1 MKIAHK
7 ILIVPA
13 AAFCCLLLM
22 GLLSFFSMRQN
33 EARMHDLKE
42 NTFAAFRSASQQ
54 TIAIGQLHAEVYA
67 KMAIAASLSEQDM
80 KAFGE
85 KVNQEVAQVAKEVAR
100 LQSNPE
106 AAELARQV
114 PPLLEKYRAGVAQA
128 LDLASMDPNT
138 GVAAMQGAGDNYRQ
152 LRALLA
158 GVLARLDA
166 HTNESL
172 LATKG
177 ANGRA
182 MWASLFTMLA
192 GVAVLSAISLWLARA
207 VVTPI
212 GAACVAAEQLASG
225 DLTTRIE
232 VRNDDEIGKLS
243 AALATLVANWR
254 TLLGEIRVAGSTIT
268 AEARDIAQGNADLS
282 ARTESQASS
291 LEQTAASMQDL
302 TNTVRENADH
312 ARQANQLVLSASDV
326 ALKGGQVVSQVVHT
340 MASIKESSN
349 RIVDI
354 IGVIDSIAFQTNILA
369 LNAAVEAARAG
380 EQGRGFAVV
389 ATEVRNLAQRSAT
402 AAREI
407 KDLIADSVEK
417 VENGSRL
424 ADDAGQ
430 TMGHI
435 VESVKRV
442 TDIMGDIT
450 LASQKQSAG
459 IDEVNSA
466 ITEMDDMTQ
475 RNAALVEQSAA
486 AAQSMQ
492 DQAVELLRAV
502 SNFRLDEHAAQPP
515 AAPTSLAGLPA
526 GRRKVAAA
534 APERLTANQHG

>member
-1 MKIAHK
+1 M
-7 ILIVPA
+7 
-13 AAFCCLLLM
+13 
-22 GLLSFFSMRQN
+22 S
-33 EARMHDLKE
+33 
-42 NTFAAFRSASQQ
+42 
-54 TIAIGQLHAEVYA
+54 
-67 KMAIAASLSEQDM
+67 
-80 KAFGE
+80 
-85 KVNQEVAQVAKEVAR
+85 
-100 LQSNPE
+100 
-106 AAELARQV
+106 
-114 PPLLEKYRAGVAQA
+114 
-128 LDLASMDPNT
+128 
-138 GVAAMQGAGDNYRQ
+138 
-152 LRALLA
+152 
-158 GVLARLDA
+158 
-166 HTNESL
+166 
-172 LATKG
+172 
-177 ANGRA
+177 
-182 MWASLFTMLA
+182 
-192 GVAVLSAISLWLARA
+192 
-207 VVTPI
+207 
-212 GAACVAAEQLASG
+212 
-225 DLTTRIE
+225 
-232 VRNDDEIGKLS
+232 
-243 AALATLVANWR
+243 
-254 TLLGEIRVAGSTIT
+254 
-268 AEARDIAQGNADLS
+268 
-282 ARTESQASS
+282 
-291 LEQTAASMQDL
+291 L

-407 KDLIADSVEK
+407 KGLIADSVEK
-417 VENGSRL
+417 VETGSRL

-502 SNFRLDEHAAQPP
+502 SNFRLDEHAAQAP

-526 GRRKVAAA
+526 GRRKVATA